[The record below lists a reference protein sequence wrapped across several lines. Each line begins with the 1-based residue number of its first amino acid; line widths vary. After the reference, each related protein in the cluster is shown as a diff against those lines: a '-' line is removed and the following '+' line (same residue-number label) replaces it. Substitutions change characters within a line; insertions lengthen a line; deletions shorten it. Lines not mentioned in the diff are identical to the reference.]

1 MSQEFARVRERA
13 VDIALYE
20 MSQIVQEVGSENRG
34 PRIDRY
40 ATRSRSGLSLAEG
53 VAGRDWC
60 RFFIY
65 WCYAEAA
72 RFYGQT
78 LPFLVTD
85 LWAGQRVYRW
95 AHANTATIVLAGD
108 IEPGDIYVAPNN
120 HIGMAIA
127 SMSDPTL
134 FKSIDGNQS
143 TGNSGRS
150 AITEN
155 VRHVNNCRVI
165 VRI

>member
-1 MSQEFARVRERA
+1 YS
-13 VDIALYE
+13 
-20 MSQIVQEVGSENRG
+20 
-34 PRIDRY
+34 
-40 ATRSRSGLSLAEG
+40 
-53 VAGRDWC
+53 
-60 RFFIY
+60 
-65 WCYAEAA
+65 EAA
-72 RFYGQT
+72 RFYGQA
-78 LPFLVTD
+78 LPFHRDD
-85 LWAGQRVYRW
+85 LWAGQRVFRW
-95 AHANTATIVLAGD
+95 AHANASSLVLAGD

-127 SMSDPTL
+127 TMADPTL

-143 TGNSGRS
+143 TGNSRRS